1 MNGMTMEAVATRAT
15 VDGYALSVQ
24 QRHLWERV
32 RSRGGRGGCAWLA
45 VEIGGGVDAALLRV
59 AVDAVVDR
67 YEILRTRV
75 VHAPELNAPLQ
86 VIGAARVEWAA
97 DADWSGLA
105 GEEVGIRLQRQA
117 LAALRHPLD
126 LDGEPLLHAS
136 LARIRGGAHLLLLRL
151 PALVADESTL
161 RELPAAIGRAYA
173 ALPGLEGGRLNVT
186 RLVVRAPDGTERT
199 ERVPGDVYREIVAA
213 SGFKQRV
220 RTMLAY
226 HHADRLH
233 YAVVGTPNRLEYDQG
248 FFVKGG
254 DGLAD
259 LKPIAHLYKT
269 QVYALARYLGV
280 PDAVLTRPPTTDTYS
295 LPQTQEEFYFALPAA
310 TLDVLLHARN
320 RGLAPV
326 EAALRAGVRPP
337 QAAAAY
343 EDIAR
348 KRAATRPLHVTSLLV
363 EPVPEVGGGEGTG

>member
-1 MNGMTMEAVATRAT
+1 MSTASSLHIDPAAVAGEIARAMAAQVSGT
-15 VDGYALSVQ
+15 LRRRGVVVALS
-24 QRHLWERV
+24 
-32 RSRGGRGGCAWLA
+32 
-45 VEIGGGVDAALLRV
+45 GGVDSSVCAGLAARALGPARV
-59 AVDAVVDR
+59 LGLAMPERESDPRSLQLAREWANALGIELVVEDVTAILEAFGCYRRRDDAAR
-67 YEILRTRV
+67 RV
-75 VHAPELNAPLQ
+75 VPELGPGWGMK
-86 VIGAARVEWAA
+86 VV
-97 DADWSGLA
+97 
-105 GEEVGIRLQRQA
+105 
-117 LAALRHPLD
+117 
-126 LDGEPLLHAS
+126 
-136 LARIRGGAHLLLLRL
+136 
-151 PALVADESTL
+151 
-161 RELPAAIGRAYA
+161 
-173 ALPGLEGGRLNVT
+173 LPGLEAERLNVT

-199 ERVPGDVYREIVAA
+199 VRLPGGVYREIVAA
-213 SGFKQRV
+213 SSFKQRA
-220 RTMLAY
+220 RKMMEY
-226 HHADRLH
+226 FHADRLH

-280 PDAVLTRPPTTDTYS
+280 PDGILSRPPTTDTYT